1 MIIFNHT
8 CDLRYSFR
16 LFRIGFLYTISS
28 LLFERIFAKCIL
40 LVLMLLTGFVA
51 HAQVAAVQWDQVHP
65 GIWKA
70 AVGKPESI
78 SLLKTANVKPYEK
91 GLASLPVAPF
101 PIDRKEIKVKQ
112 QDGKI
117 YLRFPLQ
124 KEEKIFGLGLN
135 FQTVNQR
142 GRVLNLHVDH
152 YSGTDNGRT
161 HAPVPFYVS
170 SKGYG
175 VLIDAARYL
184 TVYAGTGVRKDS
196 EHPPVLY
203 NRNTDKNWDPQP
215 YSDAVEIL
223 VPADGAE
230 IYVFAGPT
238 PMNAVQRYNLL
249 NGGGYLPPKW
259 GLGFTQ
265 RVPTLY
271 NQDDILKEASE
282 FEKHNFPLSFIG
294 VEPGWQNMAY
304 PCTFEWD
311 STRFPDPKALVD
323 SLSKKGITLNLW
335 LNPYVSPKSSVYDS
349 LKNISGSH
357 TVWNGIVPDL
367 FIKDARVILKRH
379 FLKNHL
385 DIGIGGYKIDEV
397 DGFDNWLWPD
407 LATFP
412 SGFAGEQMRQVYG
425 FAWQSMT
432 AGWFRERN
440 TRTYGL
446 VRASNAGASSMPYV
460 IYNDYYSHRDF
471 ITALINSSFIGVLWT
486 PEVRS
491 SENAEEWVRRVQTV
505 CFSPMAM
512 INAWA
517 DGTKPWSYPEV
528 EKAVRDVAFLRMQLL
543 PYIYSTFAQ
552 YHFYGIP
559 PFRAMNLVE
568 GFAFQSNAIKDSLD
582 ASRNPY
588 AMSIGQDIKDQYMMG
603 DNLLVAP
610 MFAGQSAR
618 KVYLPEGKWYDFY
631 TGKLAGGN
639 QVIEVNLGIDK
650 IPLFVKDGG
659 IIPMIPERRTAP
671 SLGEKLQLI
680 VRHYG
685 ESEGN
690 YMLYDDDGVSFNYE
704 KGIFSLSKLIVHRD
718 KYGKLNGSVSK
729 LSPGKPFGYKD
740 EIKWEF
746 MTE

>member
-1 MIIFNHT
+1 
-8 CDLRYSFR
+8 
-16 LFRIGFLYTISS
+16 
-28 LLFERIFAKCIL
+28 
-40 LVLMLLTGFVA
+40 
-51 HAQVAAVQWDQVHP
+51 
-65 GIWKA
+65 
-70 AVGKPESI
+70 
-78 SLLKTANVKPYEK
+78 
-91 GLASLPVAPF
+91 
-101 PIDRKEIKVKQ
+101 
-112 QDGKI
+112 
-117 YLRFPLQ
+117 
-124 KEEKIFGLGLN
+124 
-135 FQTVNQR
+135 
-142 GRVLNLHVDH
+142 
-152 YSGTDNGRT
+152 
-161 HAPVPFYVS
+161 
-170 SKGYG
+170 
-175 VLIDAARYL
+175 
-184 TVYAGTGVRKDS
+184 
-196 EHPPVLY
+196 
-203 NRNTDKNWDPQP
+203 
-215 YSDAVEIL
+215 
-223 VPADGAE
+223 
-230 IYVFAGPT
+230 
-238 PMNAVQRYNLL
+238 
-249 NGGGYLPPKW
+249 
-259 GLGFTQ
+259 
-265 RVPTLY
+265 
-271 NQDDILKEASE
+271 
-282 FEKHNFPLSFIG
+282 
-294 VEPGWQNMAY
+294 
-304 PCTFEWD
+304 
-311 STRFPDPKALVD
+311 
-323 SLSKKGITLNLW
+323 
-335 LNPYVSPKSSVYDS
+335 
-349 LKNISGSH
+349 
-357 TVWNGIVPDL
+357 
-367 FIKDARVILKRH
+367 
-379 FLKNHL
+379 
-385 DIGIGGYKIDEV
+385 
-397 DGFDNWLWPD
+397 
-407 LATFP
+407 
-412 SGFAGEQMRQVYG
+412 
-425 FAWQSMT
+425 
-432 AGWFRERN
+432 
-440 TRTYGL
+440 
-446 VRASNAGASSMPYV
+446 
-460 IYNDYYSHRDF
+460 
-471 ITALINSSFIGVLWT
+471 
-486 PEVRS
+486 
-491 SENAEEWVRRVQTV
+491 
-505 CFSPMAM
+505 MAM